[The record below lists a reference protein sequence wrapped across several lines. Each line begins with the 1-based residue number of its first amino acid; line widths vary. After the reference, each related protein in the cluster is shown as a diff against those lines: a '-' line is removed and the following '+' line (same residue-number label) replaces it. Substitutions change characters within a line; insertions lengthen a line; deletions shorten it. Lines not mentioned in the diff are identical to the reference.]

1 MDVFNTEFAK
11 KIAMG
16 KEALEAWIVEMDNKM
31 RYTECTQAESNA
43 LKRRMRIVRDYIDY
57 QCKLDAD
64 ADDDPPVRNVEP

>member
-64 ADDDPPVRNVEP
+64 DHEEHREP